1 VVDMA
6 IKNRKRAIVEAV
18 EFKENG
24 QVIKQLPQDNPL
36 RRISLHGKFVIDT
49 ATTIGVGIKQDSILN
64 LVKRIQVRLN
74 GSDNIFDLDLRTYF
88 YALAFEYGTKP
99 YLDSFVIPSA
109 SSSSTF
115 EIEIPIDFALIRNQI
130 SDYSALLPAHLLDS
144 LDLII
149 DWGAISDVVTTPNDT
164 TVNVT
169 STQIKLSIIEV
180 YSNSADGKELDEI
193 ISNLTKVYEGVE
205 QTPITRAYTSYPA
218 DELPVQVRP
227 VPARHLTSIIFGL
240 DNITDGDSTL
250 SNAVIDQIKLEN
262 VKGGGEAIFYDFFS
276 DLNHE
281 QKSDFRLES
290 DNSQGMIMLDW
301 VDLRNGSLDNIDVD
315 ALKYKVLTS
324 APTAT
329 KENAVRIYKKYIP
342 Q

>member
-1 VVDMA
+1 MDNMG

-24 QVIKQLPQDNPL
+24 QVIKQIPQDNLL
-36 RRISLHGKFVIDT
+36 RRVSLHGKIKVD
-49 ATTIGVGIKQDSILN
+49 AGVTIGVGIKQDSFLN

-88 YALAFEYGTKP
+88 YALAYEYGAKP
-99 YLDSFVIPSA
+99 FMDTFVIPATTTSQ
-109 SSSSTF
+109 TF
-115 EIEIPIDFALIRNQI
+115 EFEIPIDFAIIRNQI
-130 SDYSALLPAHLLDS
+130 SDYSALVPAHLLDS
-144 LDLII
+144 MDLII
-149 DWGAISDVVTTPNDT
+149 DWGSISDVIATPNDT
-164 TVNVT
+164 TINAT
-169 STQIKLSIIEV
+169 TEIKLSIIEV
-180 YSNSADGKELDEI
+180 YSNTSDAKEIDDI

-218 DELPVQVRP
+218 DELPIQVRP
-227 VPARHLTSIIFGL
+227 VPARHLTAIIFGL
-240 DNITDGDSTL
+240 DNITDGDSVL
-250 SNAVIDQIKLEN
+250 SNSVIDQIKLEN
-262 VKGGGEAIFYDFFS
+262 VKGGGEAIFYDYFS
-276 DLNHE
+276 DLNNE

-290 DNSQGMIMLDW
+290 DNSKGMIMLDW

-315 ALKYKVLTS
+315 ALKYKMLTS

-329 KENAVRIYKKYIP
+329 KENAIRIYKKYIP